1 MTDTRELVEL
11 LLAYDART
19 ATGRL
24 THRAAG
30 AITAL
35 AEENR
40 RLREALLEIVDHD
53 VFDLEYL
60 SADLVDKLIRARIA
74 LSSTGEKGVMAWKSE
89 FLPCP
94 LCGQPVFV
102 NCDDYSPASSG
113 RFYTE
118 CQTVDC
124 IMPNCE
130 HDSYEALRD
139 GWNRRTGQGGGDE

>member
-1 MTDTRELVEL
+1 MTQHNKARELVEQ
-11 LLAYDART
+11 
-19 ATGRL
+19 
-24 THRAAG
+24 
-30 AITAL
+30 
-35 AEENR
+35 
-40 RLREALLEIVDHD
+40 
-53 VFDLEYL
+53 
-60 SADLVDKLIRARIA
+60 
-74 LSSTGEKGVMAWKSE
+74 